1 MNKLTFTILTAIL
14 FGSSGPSWAQ
24 TVLKELT
31 VEYNLLRLDKGY
43 SILYDNTNETAKL
56 NTFKIE
62 FFNYSEY
69 VGETNIESFP
79 FNGTIATYGLAES
92 IVGFNKAK
100 LSIISLHSGGITDL
114 PSSAA
119 SIIALNEP
127 TKLDPVIS
135 INKPPIAKDEL
146 FEIEATNEI
155 LTRSIANQYF
165 DLDNDVV
172 TVVEISEAGPPLSY
186 NLSPQGQL
194 TLTAP
199 SITGSNTFAYT
210 VRDSKGADAT
220 AQISVNVILP
230 ESLTEFIGTK
240 KTSLDVLKGTI
251 TELETN
257 LKNHPQHHQDQN
269 DTLTQLAGEI
279 DTSILRAETNIPI
292 KSQLESLR
300 QELDQVLAA
309 SNQQNLLLQ
318 IESLQTQITA
328 LDKDLSVLASK
339 SQSAGTDITE
349 LTTSLSTFGAQ
360 MDTIDAE
367 IDRLELPIPL
377 TAAQIARW
385 QAQHQ
390 TLKNRIPTSFDW
402 RWPLGA
408 LLALLGVA
416 GVSIGT
422 RKKHKPVLTNFHL
435 KERSVMPKINKGDL
449 SNLSKKIPTVPVA
462 VELGINPRHLKNPIL
477 PVNVVEPGTTG
488 KVRIPPSF
496 SNLALNVS
504 DLGGP
509 RPKMEHGK
517 VFAASS
523 SSQITH
529 QLLNPQSP
537 SLAMP
542 HSNAVTHAPAGI
554 EIEEVYRAVG
564 RVGGSSING
573 EKDRQ
578 KSFGTACLITPNHV
592 MTNRHVSDNE
602 LYFGE
607 GDDNKWTVKELLMY
621 GGDWGIEF
629 MALEDSDESIFVECD
644 DSEPII
650 LDGLDIA
657 IFRLK
662 EEVSKISP
670 VKLSLIDEHISETEN
685 VIVIGYP
692 DHWYRSDFDNT
703 FNAFEDDPLLAVK
716 RVSRGPLIHDEDLPE
731 VYTHDVSGTLPVI
744 YHRATTLGGNS
755 GSPVLDAVS
764 NQVIGIHFQA
774 IDAEVIGI
782 VDDDENPGYNLAMP
796 INEIINKLPCEI
808 RHLIET
814 T

>member
-1 MNKLTFTILTAIL
+1 
-14 FGSSGPSWAQ
+14 
-24 TVLKELT
+24 
-31 VEYNLLRLDKGY
+31 
-43 SILYDNTNETAKL
+43 
-56 NTFKIE
+56 
-62 FFNYSEY
+62 
-69 VGETNIESFP
+69 
-79 FNGTIATYGLAES
+79 
-92 IVGFNKAK
+92 
-100 LSIISLHSGGITDL
+100 
-114 PSSAA
+114 
-119 SIIALNEP
+119 
-127 TKLDPVIS
+127 
-135 INKPPIAKDEL
+135 
-146 FEIEATNEI
+146 
-155 LTRSIANQYF
+155 
-165 DLDNDVV
+165 
-172 TVVEISEAGPPLSY
+172 
-186 NLSPQGQL
+186 
-194 TLTAP
+194 
-199 SITGSNTFAYT
+199 
-210 VRDSKGADAT
+210 
-220 AQISVNVILP
+220 
-230 ESLTEFIGTK
+230 
-240 KTSLDVLKGTI
+240 
-251 TELETN
+251 
-257 LKNHPQHHQDQN
+257 
-269 DTLTQLAGEI
+269 
-279 DTSILRAETNIPI
+279 
-292 KSQLESLR
+292 
-300 QELDQVLAA
+300 
-309 SNQQNLLLQ
+309 
-318 IESLQTQITA
+318 
-328 LDKDLSVLASK
+328 
-339 SQSAGTDITE
+339 
-349 LTTSLSTFGAQ
+349 
-360 MDTIDAE
+360 
-367 IDRLELPIPL
+367 
-377 TAAQIARW
+377 
-385 QAQHQ
+385 
-390 TLKNRIPTSFDW
+390 
-402 RWPLGA
+402 
-408 LLALLGVA
+408 
-416 GVSIGT
+416 
-422 RKKHKPVLTNFHL
+422 
-435 KERSVMPKINKGDL
+435 MPKINKGDL

-537 SLAMP
+537 SQAMP

-592 MTNRHVSDNE
+592 MTNRHVSDQE
-602 LYFGE
+602 LYFGD
-607 GDDNKWTVKELLMY
+607 GYDDMWTMKELLMY
-621 GGDWGIEF
+621 GGGWGIEF

-650 LDGLDIA
+650 LNGLDIA

-703 FNAFEDDPLLAVK
+703 FNAFEADPLLAVK

-774 IDAEVIGI
+774 IDADVVGI
-782 VDDDENPGYNLAMP
+782 TDDDNPGYNLAMP
-796 INEIINKLPCEI
+796 INEIINKLPSEI
-808 RHLIET
+808 TDLIEMT
-814 T
+814 